1 MANSSGECPV
11 PDQSHLPARPTRFP
25 HAFRDTPAS
34 VAGANRTRI
43 PRDDRVAAPGDPPA
57 TRAPTHPP
65 PVALKIFSRI
75 SHLDHPLTSPPNRIA
90 FFFAASVCVRTSWT
104 GCPSSTAPWSW
115 STRPFTSRYD
125 TSTPSSTAEVR
136 IGPVHPAPTAQPR
149 VQNIHSNP
157 KTNALEKRAGYRRLF
172 EKISN

>member
-25 HAFRDTPAS
+25 PAFRDTPAS

-65 PVALKIFSRI
+65 PVALKFFSRI
-75 SHLDHPLTSPPNRIA
+75 SHLGLSSDLPAQSHRFFLRSIGMRQDLVDWMSQQHSTLELVDETLHLAIRYLDTFLNRRGAHRPRPPRANR
-90 FFFAASVCVRTSWT
+90 
-104 GCPSSTAPWSW
+104 P
-115 STRPFTSRYD
+115 
-125 TSTPSSTAEVR
+125 TPSSKYPLKPENQCA
-136 IGPVHPAPTAQPR
+136 
-149 VQNIHSNP
+149 
-157 KTNALEKRAGYRRLF
+157 
-172 EKISN
+172 